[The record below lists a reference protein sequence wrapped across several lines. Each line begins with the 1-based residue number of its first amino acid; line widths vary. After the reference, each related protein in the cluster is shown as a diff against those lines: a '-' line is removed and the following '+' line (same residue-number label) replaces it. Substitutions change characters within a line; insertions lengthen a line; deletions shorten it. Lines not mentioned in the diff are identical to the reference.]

1 MTWPF
6 LFEKVTKKE
15 TIALITAANT
25 VVQDADSVGTAFK
38 TISMRI
44 RGKFV
49 PIHSESY
56 GLCCA

>member
-1 MTWPF
+1 MSAANNS
-6 LFEKVTKKE
+6 LDE

-25 VVQDADSVGTAFK
+25 IVQDADSVGTAFK

-49 PIHSESY
+49 PIHSENY